1 MTIKNKIT
9 KIRLHRSQSVS
20 GGINCLFC
28 KIINKEISA
37 ESVHK
42 DDHTLAILDVHPR
55 ALGHVLV
62 LPKVHSTTIL
72 DLPSEEIGPVFYAV
86 KAVTEKLRRAL
97 SPDGFTIGINHGK
110 TAGQAVEHLHIHYP
124 SVGGRRRIVDSWDCY
139 ESAEGVV
146 RTSCKEDK
154 QINIPYN
161 I

>member
-1 MTIKNKIT
+1 M
-9 KIRLHRSQSVS
+9 
-20 GGINCLFC
+20 NCLFC

-37 ESVHK
+37 ESVHE

-55 ALGHVLV
+55 TLGHVLV

-110 TAGQAVEHLHIHYP
+110 TAGQAVEHLHIHIIP
-124 SVGGRRRIVDSWDCY
+124 RWADDGGSSIHGIVMNPPK
-139 ESAEGVV
+139 ESLEQVA
-146 RTSCKEDK
+146 KK
-154 QINIPYN
+154 INK
-161 I
+161 

>member
-1 MTIKNKIT
+1 MQY
-9 KIRLHRSQSVS
+9 SQPVFN
-20 GGINCLFC
+20 GMNCLFC

-37 ESVHK
+37 ESVHE

-86 KAVTEKLRRAL
+86 KTVTEKLRRAL

-110 TAGQAVEHLHIHYP
+110 TAGQAVEHLHIHIIP
-124 SVGGRRRIVDSWDCY
+124 RWADDGGSSIHGIVMNPPK
-139 ESAEGVV
+139 ESLEQVA
-146 RTSCKEDK
+146 KK
-154 QINIPYN
+154 INK
-161 I
+161 

>member
-110 TAGQAVEHLHIHYP
+110 TAGQAVEHLHIYIIP
-124 SVGGRRRIVDSWDCY
+124 RWADDGGSSIHGIVMNPPK
-139 ESAEGVV
+139 ESLEQVA
-146 RTSCKEDK
+146 KK
-154 QINIPYN
+154 INK
-161 I
+161 

>member
-1 MTIKNKIT
+1 M
-9 KIRLHRSQSVS
+9 
-20 GGINCLFC
+20 NCLFC

-37 ESVHK
+37 ESVHE

-110 TAGQAVEHLHIHYP
+110 TAGQAVEHLHIHIIP
-124 SVGGRRRIVDSWDCY
+124 RWADDGGSSIHGIVMNPPK
-139 ESAEGVV
+139 ESLEQVA
-146 RTSCKEDK
+146 KK
-154 QINIPYN
+154 INK
-161 I
+161 